1 MIFTW
6 YGFSEEKKENRNRTC
21 IIENISDYPDI
32 NERRQFC
39 MNFDNEARI
48 LTDWQQAL
56 TNFHGNNSLT
66 IPGVFVD
73 SHLNWEKTNEKQIF
87 MEQTQILLQEI
98 RSRQGIT
105 CDADCIQRTEI
116 SVRAVQKLPKILG
129 IHDNITV
136 EEGTALELVCEMFY
150 GFDRSVDPNTQLNWI
165 HNHTTI
171 QHVPDSDIEII
182 RSDLH
187 NITKRTTLIR
197 RNVLMT
203 DSGTYECRYGSSSA
217 EPISM
222 PKIVTVLAGK

>member
-6 YGFSEEKKENRNRTC
+6 YGFSEEKKENRKRTC
-21 IIENISDYPDI
+21 ITENRPNLTDI
-32 NERRQFC
+32 NERRKFC
-39 MNFDNEARI
+39 MNFDNEARL

-56 TNFHGNNSLT
+56 TNIHGNNSLT

-73 SHLNWEKTNEKQIF
+73 SHLNWTNTNEKQIF
-87 MEQTQILLQEI
+87 MEQTQILLKEI

-105 CDADCIQRTEI
+105 CDADCKQRTEI
-116 SVRAVQKLPKILG
+116 SVRAVQKQPKILG
-129 IHDNITV
+129 IHDNISV
-136 EEGTALELVCEMFY
+136 EEDTALELVCEMFY

-171 QHVPDSDIEII
+171 QHDPDSNIS

-187 NITKRTTLIR
+187 DITTRTTLIR
-197 RNVLMT
+197 TDALMT
-203 DSGTYECRYGSSSA
+203 DSGTYECRYGSSA